1 MNAIFN
7 ENINEII
14 DDEFMTKD
22 VSELVKGDY
31 YLFHVEQCDDYF
43 KSYFWKDGVVFCGNS
58 DDSLLITNKYT
69 KGTLQDFV
77 DKLYDSEVSND

>member
-1 MNAIFN
+1 MNVIFD

-31 YLFHVEQCDDYF
+31 YLFHVEQDSDNY
-43 KSYFWKDGVVFCGNS
+43 KTYFWKDGVLFCSNNKK
-58 DDSLLITNKYT
+58 LLFSIEYT

-77 DKLYDSEVSND
+77 DSLGGSQ

>member
-1 MNAIFN
+1 MNTVFD

-31 YLFHVEQCDDYF
+31 YLFHVEQDGDNY
-43 KSYFWKDGVVFCGNS
+43 KAYFWKDGVLFCCNS
-58 DDSLLITNKYT
+58 DGSSLITHEYT
-69 KGTLQDFV
+69 KGTLQEYV
-77 DKLYDSEVSND
+77 DNLEEYSLD

>member
-1 MNAIFN
+1 MNAIFD

-31 YLFHVEQCDDYF
+31 YLFHVEQCEGNF
-43 KSYFWKDGVVFCGNS
+43 KSYFWKDGVLFCTNS
-58 DDSLLITNKYT
+58 DGSLLLSEEYT
-69 KGTLQDFV
+69 KGTLQGYV
-77 DKLYDSEVSND
+77 DNLGGVQ

>member
-1 MNAIFN
+1 MNAIFD

-31 YLFHVEQCDDYF
+31 YLFHVEQLDDKF
-43 KSYFWKDGVVFCGNS
+43 KTYFWRDGMLVCA
-58 DDSLLITNKYT
+58 DSNGALLINIEYT
-69 KGTLQDFV
+69 KGTLQEYV
-77 DKLYDSEVSND
+77 DNLGGVS

>member
-1 MNAIFN
+1 MNAIFD

-14 DDEFMTKD
+14 DNEFMTKD

-31 YLFHVEQCDDYF
+31 YLFHVEEDGDNY
-43 KSYFWKDGVVFCGNS
+43 KAYFWKDGVLFCPNS
-58 DDSLLITNKYT
+58 DGSSLITNEYT

-77 DKLYDSEVSND
+77 DTLVGAK

>member
-1 MNAIFN
+1 MNVIFD

-31 YLFHVEQCDDYF
+31 YLFHVEQDGDNF
-43 KSYFWKDGVVFCGNS
+43 KAYFWKDGVLFCTNS
-58 DDSLLITNKYT
+58 DGNILITHEYT
-69 KGTLQDFV
+69 NGTLQEYA
-77 DKLYDSEVSND
+77 DKLYDSEEVK

>member
-1 MNAIFN
+1 MNAIFD

-31 YLFHVEQCDDYF
+31 YLFHVEQDGDNSF
-43 KSYFWKDGVVFCGNS
+43 KSYFWKDGVLFCGNG
-58 DDSLLITNKYT
+58 DGNLLITHKYT
-69 KGTLQDFV
+69 KGTLQEYV
-77 DKLYDSEVSND
+77 DKLGSA

>member
-1 MNAIFN
+1 MNTVFD

-31 YLFHVEQCDDYF
+31 YLFHVEQDGDNF
-43 KSYFWKDGVVFCGNS
+43 KSYFWKDGILLYCNS
-58 DDSLLITNKYT
+58 DGILLLSEQYT
-69 KGTLQDFV
+69 KGTLQEYV
-77 DKLYDSEVSND
+77 DKLGAKK

>member
-1 MNAIFN
+1 MNVIFD

-31 YLFHVEQCDDYF
+31 YLFHVEQDGDNH
-43 KSYFWKDGVVFCGNS
+43 KAYFWKDGV
-58 DDSLLITNKYT
+58 LLCCSCSGEVLLKLKYT
-69 KGTLQDFV
+69 QGSLQEYV
-77 DKLYDSEVSND
+77 DNLYSLKVSND

>member
-1 MNAIFN
+1 MNAIFD

-31 YLFHVEQCDDYF
+31 YLFHVVQDGDDSF
-43 KSYFWKDGVVFCGNS
+43 KAYFWKDGVLFCCNS
-58 DDSLLITNKYT
+58 DGNLLLSEEYT
-69 KGTLQDFV
+69 QGTLQEYV
-77 DKLYDSEVSND
+77 DNLGVIP

>member
-1 MNAIFN
+1 MSKVFD

-31 YLFHVEQCDDYF
+31 YLFHVEKDGDNF
-43 KSYFWKDGVVFCGNS
+43 KSCFWKDGVLFCCKCSGEV
-58 DDSLLITNKYT
+58 LLKLEYT
-69 KGTLQDFV
+69 KGTLQEYV
-77 DKLYDSEVSND
+77 DNLYYSEDIT

>member
-1 MNAIFN
+1 MNAIFD

-31 YLFHVEQCDDYF
+31 YLFHVEQDGEDSF
-43 KSYFWKDGVVFCGNS
+43 KSYFWKDGV
-58 DDSLLITNKYT
+58 LLCCNCSGEVLVKLEYI

-77 DKLYDSEVSND
+77 DNLGGV

>member
-1 MNAIFN
+1 MNTIFD

-31 YLFHVEQCDDYF
+31 YLFHVEQDGDNF
-43 KSYFWKDGVVFCGNS
+43 KPYFWKDGVLFVA
-58 DDSLLITNKYT
+58 DSENLLFSTEYT
-69 KGTLQDFV
+69 KGTLQEYV
-77 DKLYDSEVSND
+77 YKLGDVQ